1 MQRCSLLLIIRE
13 MHIKT
18 TMRYHFTP
26 VRMAVIKS
34 LEIINAREDMKKQE
48 ASYILLVV
56 IQTGVTTMENGYG
69 VFLKN

>member
-1 MQRCSLLLIIRE
+1 
-13 MHIKT
+13 
-18 TMRYHFTP
+18 MRYHFTP